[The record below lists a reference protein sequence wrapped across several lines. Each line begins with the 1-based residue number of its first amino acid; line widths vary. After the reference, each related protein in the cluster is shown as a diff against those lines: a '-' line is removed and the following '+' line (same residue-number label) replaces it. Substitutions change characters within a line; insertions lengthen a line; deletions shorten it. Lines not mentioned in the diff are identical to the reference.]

1 MQEHLNNI
9 KSLIDISV
17 QKGVFQ
23 DANSVLVISNSF
35 NEIAKLIEKLNNE
48 RNNTTN

>member
-9 KSLIDISV
+9 KSLIDIAV

-23 DANSVLVISNSF
+23 DANSVLILSNSF
-35 NEIAKLIEKLNNE
+35 NEIAKYIETINNE